1 MDLHDCITFASKNP
15 VCSLATTE
23 VDQPRVRTVMM
34 MFANEN
40 GFYFETLSPKE
51 MSKQLQKNS
60 KVEICFYNNPA
71 ELQNAKMMRI
81 TGEIEFVK
89 DKNIKNTI
97 YEKIRFLEDL
107 AGKPLEPLLEVFRI
121 KSGEAHFWTLADILK
136 EPELERIRF

>member
-1 MDLHDCITFASKNP
+1 MDLHDCITFASENP

-23 VDQPRVRTVMM
+23 MDQPRVRTVMM

-51 MSKQLQKNS
+51 MSKQLHKNP

-81 TGEIEFVK
+81 TGEIEFVA
-89 DKNIKNTI
+89 DEEIKKKV
-97 YEKIRFLEDL
+97 YEQIKFLDDL
-107 AGKPLEPLLEVFRI
+107 AGKSIEPFLEIYRI
-121 KSGEAHFWTLADILK
+121 KSGEAHFWTMMDILK
-136 EPELERIRF
+136 EPELERITF